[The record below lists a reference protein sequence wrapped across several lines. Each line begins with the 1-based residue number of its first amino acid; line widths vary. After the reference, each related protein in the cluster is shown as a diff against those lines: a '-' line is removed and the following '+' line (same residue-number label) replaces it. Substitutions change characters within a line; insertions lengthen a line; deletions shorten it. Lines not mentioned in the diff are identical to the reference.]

1 MAGKKKEDEQ
11 QTRRTEELRDRES
24 ERQRLKEERKRL
36 KAEQKAQKK
45 EAKQKAREISDQ
57 EEELDGEPGGLPVFL
72 VTAFIVAV
80 WIAILCVLIKLDV
93 GGVGSNILKPLL
105 KDVPVVNKILPG
117 EKRREEEEDDEYSV
131 YADVEDAVEQ
141 IKRLEQE
148 LQIAQEQN
156 LSYANEI
163 SGLKEENNRL
173 KNFENDQL
181 AFEQLK
187 NEFYQEVVY
196 AEKGPGVEA
205 YQKYYKAMDPAT
217 AEYLYQKTIQEEAT
231 DKKLSDYVNTYSSMK
246 AKEAAAVFDT
256 MTSDLDLVAKIL
268 KSMSTEDRA
277 KIMEK
282 MNKEN
287 AARLTKMMD
296 PE

>member
-1 MAGKKKEDEQ
+1 MAGKQKEEEQ
-11 QTRRTEELRDRES
+11 LTEELQDRES

-45 EAKQKAREISDQ
+45 EARQKAREISDQ

-105 KDVPVVNKILPG
+105 KDVPVVNKILPS
-117 EKRREEEEDDEYSV
+117 ERRSSNKEDDEYSG
-131 YADVEDAVEQ
+131 YDDVGDAVEQ
-141 IKRLEQE
+141 IRKLEQE
-148 LQIAQEQN
+148 LQVAQEQN

-163 SGLKEENNRL
+163 NELKEENDRL
-173 KNFENDQL
+173 KNFENEQL
-181 AFEQLK
+181 DFERLK
-187 NEFYQEVVY
+187 NEFYEEVVY
-196 AEKGPGVEA
+196 AEKGPGVEE
-205 YQKYYKAMDPAT
+205 YQKYYEAMDPAT
-217 AEYLYQKTIQEEAT
+217 AEYLYQQTIQETAANRE
-231 DKKLSDYVNTYSSMK
+231 LSDYVATYSSMK

-268 KSMSTEDRA
+268 QAMSAEDRA
-277 KIMEK
+277 KILEQ
-282 MNKEN
+282 MNEEN

-296 PE
+296 PG

>member
-1 MAGKKKEDEQ
+1 MAEKKKADE
-11 QTRRTEELRDRES
+11 RTEELRDRES
-24 ERQRLKEERKRL
+24 ERQQLREERKRL

-45 EAKQKAREISDQ
+45 EAKQRAREISDQ

-93 GGVGSNILKPLL
+93 GSVGSNILKPIL

-117 EKRREEEEDDEYSV
+117 EKRRDEEEEDEYSI
-131 YADVEDAVEQ
+131 YTDVEEAVDQ

-156 LSYANEI
+156 LAYANEI
-163 SGLKEENNRL
+163 SELKEENSRL
-173 KNFENDQL
+173 RNFEDDQL
-181 AFEQLK
+181 KFEGMK
-187 NEFYQEVVY
+187 EEFYREVVY
-196 AEKGPGVEA
+196 AENGPGVEA
-205 YQKYYKAMDPAT
+205 FQKYYEAIDPES
-217 AEYLYQKTIQEEAT
+217 AEYLYQMTIQEAAA
-231 DKKLSDYVNTYSSMK
+231 DKELSDYVATYSSMK

-268 KSMSTEDRA
+268 KAMTADDRA
-277 KIMEK
+277 KILEK
-282 MNKEN
+282 MDSEN

-296 PE
+296 PG

>member
-1 MAGKKKEDEQ
+1 MAKNKEKEQ
-11 QTRRTEELRDRES
+11 PTEELLDRES

-45 EAKQKAREISDQ
+45 EAKLKAREISDQ
-57 EEELDGEPGGLPVFL
+57 QEELDGEPGGLPVFL

-117 EKRREEEEDDEYSV
+117 EKRREEEEDEYSV
-131 YADVEDAVEQ
+131 YDDVEDAVKQ

-173 KNFENDQL
+173 KNFEDDQL
-181 AFEQLK
+181 EFEQLK
-187 NEFYQEVVY
+187 NEFYEEVVY
-196 AEKGPGVEA
+196 AENGPGAEA
-205 YQKYYKAMDPAT
+205 YQKYYEAMDPAA
-217 AEYLYQKTIQEEAT
+217 AEYLYQMTIQEKAV
-231 DKKLSDYVNTYSSMK
+231 DKELSDYVNTYSSMK

-268 KSMSTEDRA
+268 KAMTTEDRA

-282 MNKEN
+282 MDKEN

>member
-1 MAGKKKEDEQ
+1 MAKNKKEEEL
-11 QTRRTEELRDRES
+11 TEELQDRES
-24 ERQRLKEERKRL
+24 ERQRLREERKQL

-93 GGVGSNILKPLL
+93 GGVGSNILKPIL
-105 KDVPVVNKILPG
+105 KDIPVVNKILPG
-117 EKRREEEEDDEYSV
+117 EKRTDEEEDEYSI
-131 YADVEDAVEQ
+131 YADVEDAVAQ
-141 IKRLEQE
+141 IKQLEQE

-163 SGLKEENNRL
+163 SELKEENNRL
-173 KNFENDQL
+173 RNFEDDQL
-181 AFEQLK
+181 DFERMK
-187 NEFYQEVVY
+187 NEFYEEVVY
-196 AEKGPGVEA
+196 AENGPGVEE
-205 YQKYYKAMDPAT
+205 YQKYYEAMDPAT
-217 AEYLYQKTIQEEAT
+217 AEYLYQMTIQETAA
-231 DKKLSDYVNTYSSMK
+231 DKELSDYVATFSAMK
-246 AKEAAAVFDT
+246 AKEAAAMFDT

-268 KSMSTEDRA
+268 KAMSAEDRA
-277 KIMEK
+277 KIMGQ
-282 MNKEN
+282 MNAEN

-296 PE
+296 PG